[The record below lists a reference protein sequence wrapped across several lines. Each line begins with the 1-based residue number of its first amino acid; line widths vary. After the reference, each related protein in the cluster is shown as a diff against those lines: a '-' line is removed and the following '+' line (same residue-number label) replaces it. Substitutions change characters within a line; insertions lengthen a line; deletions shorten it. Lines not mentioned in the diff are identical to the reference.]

1 MITFCISTYNN
12 LDYLKIA
19 IDSVRKN
26 SFYKDAPFIIHAENC
41 SDGTDEWLD
50 ENAAKYDLTYFI
62 DKNDSPRGIGGGMNY
77 CANMADTEYLMFLHS
92 DFYVTPNWDKALMDE
107 LEKYPNGKVWVN
119 SWRIEPQMFPGSQ
132 TTPGNVIVE
141 KEAFGA
147 YHDNF
152 NSQLF
157 DTYAKSFTEGNDI
170 QIPRGLGVS
179 ALIRKTDWDFIGGN
193 DPIFAPTS
201 WDDHDLFLRM
211 HNEGFKFVTTT
222 KSLIYHFGARGSHR
236 LEENENKSSER
247 QMTAERR
254 NARKFFE
261 KWGGMPVFDQYGQI
275 KGVK

>member
-1 MITFCISTYNN
+1 MLSFCISTYNN

-19 IDSVRKN
+19 VDSVRKN

-107 LEKYPNGKVWVN
+107 LEKYPNDKVWVN
-119 SWRIEPQMFPGSQ
+119 SWRIEPQMFPGSK
-132 TTPGNVIVE
+132 TTPGNVVVE
-141 KEAFGA
+141 KMAFGA
-147 YHDNF
+147 YHDDF
-152 NSQLF
+152 NPQLF

-211 HNEGFKFVTTT
+211 HN
-222 KSLIYHFGARGSHR
+222 
-236 LEENENKSSER
+236 
-247 QMTAERR
+247 
-254 NARKFFE
+254 
-261 KWGGMPVFDQYGQI
+261 
-275 KGVK
+275 